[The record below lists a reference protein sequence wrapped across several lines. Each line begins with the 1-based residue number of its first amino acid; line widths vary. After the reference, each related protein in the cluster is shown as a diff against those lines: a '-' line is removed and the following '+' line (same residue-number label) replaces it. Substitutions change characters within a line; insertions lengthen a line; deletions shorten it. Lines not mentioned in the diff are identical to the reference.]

1 MEAKEKKAI
10 FNNKKILRLLYREWY
25 LKIKEN
31 LKKGKTLEIGSGFG
45 LAKNYFNC
53 ITSEYKQN
61 SYVDF
66 EEDACN
72 LSFEDATLD
81 NIVGIDV
88 LHHLYSID
96 KFFLESYRTLRTSGK
111 IVLIEP
117 YISPFS
123 YIVRKLF
130 HHEPLRF
137 KNYNI
142 SKNPEDSNMAL
153 PTILI
158 KTNKLN
164 FDGKFNVIKI
174 EKTDCF
180 AYLFSLG
187 FRKIKIV
194 PDFLAKFLIKIDD
207 FLNKSKLL
215 TNFLTF
221 KVLIVLE
228 KNEN

>member
-1 MEAKEKKAI
+1 MNAKEKKAI

-25 LKIKEN
+25 LKIRKN
-31 LKKGKTLEIGSGFG
+31 LKEGKILEIGSGFG
-45 LAKNYFNC
+45 LAKNYFDC
-53 ITSEYKQN
+53 ITSEYKKN
-61 SYVDF
+61 NYVDF

-72 LSFEDATLD
+72 LSFEDAALD

-88 LHHLYSID
+88 LHHLYSSD
-96 KFFLESYRTLRTSGK
+96 KFFSESYRTLRPLGR

-117 YISPFS
+117 YISPLS
-123 YIVRKLF
+123 YVVRKLF

-142 SKNPEDSNMAL
+142 SKNPDDSNMAL

-158 KTNKLN
+158 REGKIN
-164 FDGKFNVIKI
+164 FNGRFNVVKI
-174 EKTDCF
+174 ERIDCF

-187 FRKIKIV
+187 FRKTKIV
-194 PDFLAKFLIKIDD
+194 PDFSAKALIKLDHLLLKNN
-207 FLNKSKLL
+207 FL
-215 TNFLTF
+215 TNFLAF
-221 KVLIVLE
+221 KVLIALE